1 MPSRACA
8 DRAETRGYSRR
19 AKPVSYAVADASR
32 GVTIMAIT
40 DISVTDIANFAD
52 GHEFGAAGAY
62 VRIKGVAR
70 GMLDPDAAGNAG
82 IVDLDKAP
90 VNAQGLVEYATDF
103 DILRPKDPLRG
114 SSILV
119 YDVPNRGSKRIF
131 NLLDDIPANDPA
143 RTNDPKTREDAGL
156 GFCLGRGYS
165 LAWSGWDP
173 GAPRA
178 NNGLGAEFPAA
189 LERGRPI
196 VRRIRDEFHFGTRAA
211 GDGSVRRLSYPAAST
226 DQPAARLTVRD
237 RESDRRSEIP
247 RDEWEFLDERSIR
260 LMPVG
265 RNFAPIKIYEL
276 WYEAAGSKVLGI
288 GFASVRDL
296 VSFFRYKSANRGG
309 IPNPL
314 LSGMSEIRHAL
325 AFGVSQSGRFLRH
338 FLELGMNAD
347 EAGQKVFAG
356 VFSHV
361 AGAGKVFANHS
372 FSMPGRTATQH
383 EDRLYPENWFPFS
396 TARTADPVSG
406 RIDALISRPATD
418 PKIIETNSATEYW
431 QKGASLIHT
440 DPGLKRDLPLPA
452 ESRAY
457 MIAGTQH
464 GGRPGVNPAPG
475 PCVNPRNAH
484 SATPALRALF
494 VALEDWVTKDIPPPP
509 SNVPS
514 LAAGTAVTADAVAMP
529 NVGGFAVAPGANRI
543 LPPVDWI
550 DPPEQAAPAPYTI
563 FVSAVD
569 SDGNEVAGIRLP
581 SIAVPLGTHTGW
593 NVYKAQPD
601 ELADRDGSF
610 IAFARSKSEREAAGD
625 PRLSLEER
633 YGSRANYVERV
644 KAAADALVAERLLL
658 PDDADRLVKAAE
670 ECDRF

>member
-1 MPSRACA
+1 
-8 DRAETRGYSRR
+8 
-19 AKPVSYAVADASR
+19 
-32 GVTIMAIT
+32 MAIT

-52 GHEFGAAGAY
+52 GYEFGPAGAY

-70 GMLDPDAAGNAG
+70 GMLDPAAACNARIIG
-82 IVDLDKAP
+82 LDKAP
-90 VNAQGLVEYATDF
+90 QNAKGLVDYATDF

-143 RTNDPKTREDAGL
+143 RTNDPKTKEDAGL

-165 LAWSGWDP
+165 LVWSGWDP

-178 NNGLGAEFPAA
+178 NAGLGAEFPTAF
-189 LERGRPI
+189 EGGQPI
-196 VRRIRDEFHFGTRAA
+196 VQRIRDEFHFGTRAP
-211 GDGSVRRLSYPAAST
+211 GDGSVRRLSYAAASI
-226 DQPAARLTVRD
+226 DQPGARLTVRD
-237 RESDRRSEIP
+237 RESDQRSEIP
-247 RDEWEFLDERSIR
+247 RDEWEFIDDRSIR
-260 LMPVG
+260 LLPPG

-276 WYEAAGSKVLGI
+276 WYEATGSKVLGI
-288 GFASVRDL
+288 GYASVRDL
-296 VSFFRYKSANRGG
+296 VSFLRYKSANRGG

-314 LSGMSEIRHAL
+314 ISTMSEIRHAL

-338 FLELGMNAD
+338 FLELRMNAD
-347 EAGQKVFAG
+347 ETGQKVFDG

-361 AGAGKVFANHS
+361 AGAGKVFANHG
-372 FSMPGRTATQH
+372 FAMPGRTATQH

-396 TARTADPVSG
+396 TAKTADPVSG
-406 RIDALISRPATD
+406 QIASLLPGTAND

-440 DPGLKRDLPLPA
+440 DSGLRRDLKLPDN
-452 ESRAY
+452 SRAY
-457 MIAGTQH
+457 LIAGTQH
-464 GGRPGVNPAPG
+464 GGRPGVDPRPG
-475 PCVNPRNAH
+475 PCVNPRNPH

-494 VALEDWVTKDIPPPP
+494 AALEDWVVRDIAPPA
-509 SNVPS
+509 SRVPS
-514 LAAGTAVTADAVAMP
+514 LAAGTAVIAKTIAMP
-529 NVGGFAVAPGANRI
+529 KVDGFAIAPGANPI

-550 DPPEQAAPAPYTI
+550 DPPEKSPPASYTT

-569 SDGNEVAGIRLP
+569 SDGNEIAGIRLP
-581 SIAVPLGTHTGW
+581 SLAVPLGTYTGW

-610 IAFARSKSEREAAGD
+610 IAFARGKVERDAAGD
-625 PRLSLEER
+625 PRFSLEER
-633 YGSRANYVERV
+633 YGSRANYADQVRQ
-644 KAAADALVAERLLL
+644 AAALLVAERLLL
-658 PDDADRLVKAAE
+658 QDDADRLVAAAE
-670 ECDRF
+670 ACDRF

>member
-1 MPSRACA
+1 
-8 DRAETRGYSRR
+8 
-19 AKPVSYAVADASR
+19 
-32 GVTIMAIT
+32 MAIT
-40 DISVTDIANFAD
+40 DIGVTDIANFAD
-52 GHEFGAAGAY
+52 GHEFGAVGAY

-70 GMLDPDAAGNAG
+70 GMLDPAAACNAG

-90 VNAQGLVEYATDF
+90 GNAKGLVEYATDF

-114 SSILV
+114 SAILV

-131 NLLDDIPANDPA
+131 NLLDDVAPGDPA
-143 RTNDPKTREDAGL
+143 LVNDPKTVGDAGL

-165 LAWSGWDP
+165 LVWSGWDP

-178 NNGLGAEFPAA
+178 NSGLGAEFPPA
-189 LERGRPI
+189 LDKGKPV
-196 VRRIRDEFHFGTRAA
+196 VRRIRDEFHFGTRTA
-211 GDGSVRRLSYPAAST
+211 GDGSIRRLSYPAAST

-237 RESDRRSEIP
+237 RESDRRTEIP
-247 RDEWEFLDERSIR
+247 RDEWEFLDDRSIR
-260 LMPVG
+260 MLPVG

-276 WYEAAGSKVLGI
+276 WYEATGSKVLGI
-288 GFASVRDL
+288 GYASVRDL

-314 LSGMSEIRHAL
+314 LSGMSEIHHAL

-338 FLELGMNAD
+338 FLELGMNGD
-347 EAGQKVFAG
+347 EAGQQVFDG

-361 AGAGKVFANHS
+361 AGAGKVFANHG

-396 TARTADPVSG
+396 TAKTADPVSG
-406 RIDALISRPATD
+406 RIAALLPGSSND

-440 DPGLKRDLPLPA
+440 DPGLRRDLKLP
-452 ESRAY
+452 ENSRAY
-457 MIAGTQH
+457 LIAGTQH

-475 PCVNPRNAH
+475 PCVNPRNWH

-494 VALEDWVTKDIPPPP
+494 VALEEWVTKGVAPPP
-509 SNVPS
+509 SRVPS
-514 LAAGTAVTADAVAMP
+514 LTGGDAVIADRVAMP
-529 NVGGFAVAPGANRI
+529 KVPGFAVALGANPV

-550 DPPEQAAPAPYTI
+550 DPPESSPPAPYTI

-581 SIAVPLGTHTGW
+581 QIAVPLGTHTGW
-593 NVYKAQPD
+593 NVYQAQPD

-610 IAFARSKSEREAAGD
+610 IAFARTRAEREAVGD
-625 PRLSLEER
+625 PRPSLAER
-633 YGSRANYVERV
+633 YGNREAYVARI
-644 KAAADALVAERLLL
+644 KAAAGALVTERLLL
-658 PDDADRLVKAAE
+658 QRDADAFVKTAE
-670 ECDRF
+670 ACDKF